1 MALVRL
7 IYKSIVKR
15 NIKSLQKFCKGK
27 VNYMR
32 RHMAEGIGRILNR
45 RKKKIY
51 IGAWEIS
58 CCVKLGHMRL
68 AFQKKKLHL
77 NLKKHIWVADAE
89 KKK

>member
-1 MALVRL
+1 MSP
-7 IYKSIVKR
+7 KQGR
-15 NIKSLQKFCKGK
+15 NRGGQKSLQKFCKGK

-77 NLKKHIWVADAE
+77 NLKKHIWVADTE